1 MLEGVEQ
8 TAKSALKKV
17 NDIRYAM
24 ECDMQKMQSRK
35 IKNARDI
42 VSCIYEKPGLVL
54 NYSWTFIEMNKTNK
68 PILQSRVLTF
78 LQRLA
83 LRNFYG

>member
-1 MLEGVEQ
+1 MIQYILINQ
-8 TAKSALKKV
+8 SISSA
-17 NDIRYAM
+17 
-24 ECDMQKMQSRK
+24 
-35 IKNARDI
+35 
-42 VSCIYEKPGLVL
+42 KPGLVL

-83 LRNFYG
+83 LRTFCG